1 MREYV
6 ITGVLALLCLLA
18 VIPGIIVS
26 GRLSREEE
34 RREGEHHDGD

>member
-34 RREGEHHDGD
+34 RREGKHDRN

>member
-1 MREYV
+1 MRV
-6 ITGVLALLCLLA
+6 WIITGALALLCLLA

-34 RREGEHHDGD
+34 RREGKHDRN